1 VLQPGDICPICG
13 HEITALPGGE
23 HADLQA
29 AKAACDEARSDEERA
44 RQQAENLARRLVLA
58 EQSLESLSSQLQDA
72 RGEHGHAEA
81 QLTELLPGERPPTKE
96 IASRVKEMSET
107 QKLVNALR
115 KEDEGLSADL
125 ERRSRELAEA
135 RGSAARIEAEAKAH
149 TAAAERAAAQV
160 AEAVKALLKAARD
173 NDWHDVRKLLE
184 EGRDVTG
191 TLRTRINEAQVRES
205 RMNQDI
211 GANEARIEQL
221 HRDIARANEL
231 REKEKEH
238 HRMATLAR
246 DLASLL
252 RADRLPAF
260 IREQELRALARDGSE
275 RLKEISDGRYDFQVE
290 GQDFVIVDHWNI
302 GETRSVRT
310 LSGGE
315 TFLASLALA
324 LALADRLPGLM
335 SGVEGSS
342 LESLFIDEGFS
353 HLDDETLDTVASALE
368 VLGQDRRRLIGVITH
383 LSALADRMPARIVV
397 NKRRTG
403 STVTVE

>member
-1 VLQPGDICPICG
+1 
-13 HEITALPGGE
+13 
-23 HADLQA
+23 
-29 AKAACDEARSDEERA
+29 
-44 RQQAENLARRLVLA
+44 
-58 EQSLESLSSQLQDA
+58 
-72 RGEHGHAEA
+72 
-81 QLTELLPGERPPTKE
+81 
-96 IASRVKEMSET
+96 
-107 QKLVNALR
+107 
-115 KEDEGLSADL
+115 
-125 ERRSRELAEA
+125 
-135 RGSAARIEAEAKAH
+135 
-149 TAAAERAAAQV
+149 
-160 AEAVKALLKAARD
+160 
-173 NDWHDVRKLLE
+173 
-184 EGRDVTG
+184 
-191 TLRTRINEAQVRES
+191 
-205 RMNQDI
+205 MNQDI

-221 HRDIARANEL
+221 HRDIARANDL